1 MYLIYQAPSQRWI
14 LRLKSKRVIKVFTF
28 SRYIDALD
36 AVQTL
41 QLHLNKYDRRG
52 QVLRK
57 VG

>member
-1 MYLIYQAPSQRWI
+1 MYLIYQAPSRRWV
-14 LRLKSKRVIKVFTF
+14 LRLKKCHVVRVFTF

-36 AVQTL
+36 AVQAL

-57 VG
+57 AV